1 MFSKTKPSALVF
13 DWGNTLMKELAEFD
27 DLNLPMVE
35 WPRVEAVPGIES
47 ALASLKSKYRIFLG
61 TNAQQSTADQ
71 VRQALKRVNLD
82 DNFEKIFT
90 FHETHAR
97 KPETAF
103 FRAIERM
110 TGEFRDQM
118 VMIGDL
124 YDWDISGAKLAGWKA
139 VWYNPGNQ
147 PCPGCLPFH
156 DIEINDMVQLP
167 VALEQPLLPEI
178 PTCLLWLQQNGASA
192 HLMTHVQQ
200 VAAIAYALAVWLRA
214 AGMDV
219 NPILAHRGGLLHDL
233 AKASKHEAGTD
244 HGQAAGALLRQKG
257 EPALAEIAD
266 HHMLFTLMDEART
279 PRTWEQKLVYYAD
292 KLVEKN
298 ELVTVDER
306 LSGLQERYNIDS
318 GILLSALTPRIKAL
332 EAEICAPL
340 DLTPGLL
347 HQRLFDTFSGR

>member
-27 DLNLPMVE
+27 ELNISMVE
-35 WPRVEAVPGIES
+35 WPRVEAVPGADT
-47 ALASLKSKYRIFLG
+47 ALASLMSKYRIFLG

-82 DNFEKIFT
+82 TYFEKIFT
-90 FHETHAR
+90 FHETRAR

-139 VWYNPGNQ
+139 VWYNPNDQ

-156 DIEINDMVQLP
+156 DIEIDDMTGLP
-167 VALEQPLLPEI
+167 AALEQPPLPEVT
-178 PTCLLWLQQNGASA
+178 TCLVWLQQNGASA
-192 HLMTHVQQ
+192 HLLNHVQQ

-214 AGMDV
+214 AGEET

-233 AKASKHEAGTD
+233 AKAAKYEEGMD
-244 HGQAAGALLRQKG
+244 HGQAAGVLLRQRG

-266 HHMLFTLMDEART
+266 HHMLFTLMDEARK

-306 LSGLQERYNIDS
+306 LAGLQQRYNIDS
-318 GILLSALTPRIKAL
+318 GVLLSALTPRIKAL

-340 DLTPGLL
+340 NAAPRDI
-347 HQRLFDTFSGR
+347 HQRLFDAFSRG